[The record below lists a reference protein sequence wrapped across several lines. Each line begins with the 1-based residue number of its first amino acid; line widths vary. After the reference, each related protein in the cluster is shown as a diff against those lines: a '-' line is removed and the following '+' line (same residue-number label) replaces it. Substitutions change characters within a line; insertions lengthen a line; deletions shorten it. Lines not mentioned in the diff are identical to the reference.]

1 MGWMEGWL
9 AGWLA
14 GWMDDGMNGNAVRVV
29 WPWPST
35 MDDAE
40 TLSVRE
46 PGNGSIAVTSLMNFG
61 NCVLCMDVPRVH
73 TVLHYIIV
81 STLIA
86 AAPGHHLTSFLTM
99 RALPSP
105 V

>member
-1 MGWMEGWL
+1 MGWME
-9 AGWLA
+9 GWLA

-61 NCVLCMDVPRVH
+61 KLRTLYVCPARTYGQYYTTLSEVH
-73 TVLHYIIV
+73 
-81 STLIA
+81 
-86 AAPGHHLTSFLTM
+86 
-99 RALPSP
+99 
-105 V
+105 